1 MASPD
6 TPRIDI
12 PPIEIPPLDLGRF
25 QPGNSPADFARVGLG
40 LPGVGQNPGRAPALK
55 PSDMRAAGVP
65 VTTDPST
72 PESLPSTALAP
83 PQTNGKPPKWGQ
95 VMAHPGAKDL
105 SPQEFDQL
113 RKGYFANVVAPQL
126 DPDDLPA
133 AWSAFQQRTAPTQT
147 APAALPNAATA
158 SPPAAIVKAA
168 PSVAPPDATAISAPI
183 DAQDHPMPSG
193 KAIETG
199 TASMFSPAEAQ
210 RNLDQDYSPQGFA
223 ELNAAIAKAPNAYE
237 RRDLQQEKE
246 RRLKVLADSPAAVA
260 APKPQPAPTAAAVQS
275 PVPPGDPIQDQVI
288 GADQTPAK
296 TAGPVIEAPTVDVV
310 GHYVPPSPE
319 EQAQMD
325 AEDRANGVPG
335 LPPLTAEQGFRERSM
350 QLRAAQDLKDTED
363 LVNAY
368 ADQNNVSHDIARS
381 EIAGIQ
387 AQARRRLDE
396 GEDPVAVHNWASERY
411 ATPMGG
417 LRASSGRSFNDYLLG
432 LANGVNTLLAT
443 PAGLANAAT
452 LGGYDGLIKAIA
464 GKSAT
469 QMASDI
475 DAYLSGQMSDQTLSE
490 KYNLTGKKGAIDVA
504 TTLLR
509 NPKLLVQVGGESAPS
524 TLGLMGITR
533 FAVLKAYSTAE
544 RLALEAGRSGTTAA
558 SIAREAATNAGEKAT
573 VIANGLIGGG
583 QTALQTKQQ
592 VMAMS
597 EPDLEK
603 SPIYSWLR
611 KYVSADTAKE
621 VTANLAAE
629 PAAFIAGIGDA
640 LATKVSGAGKSE
652 AQILGGKSIAAKIE
666 NFRRLPTP
674 EAMAGVFRPMV
685 NEMKE
690 EFLQSGPAEQG
701 GQNVGMKVAN
711 PDQSLTDQVMEQG
724 AMGATLAAA
733 QTLLLH
739 GAGAIVK
746 PLGTLNSQ
754 TKPIDRTVEPHIG
767 SMPLNPTGPEAN
779 VASMPRV
786 ASAEPPLKTFP
797 EIESANEPSLGT
809 ETSDVAEY
817 QRNKLNIKLPTTSTP
832 VGEIAGQPEQ
842 VAGRMGALATAGRL
856 SQETGQPHE
865 AVPDSNDP
873 SKWLVRPVNGPAPS
887 PRGEV
892 PEDLAGALTDLQT
905 RYKEAQSR
913 GEPTSPILHEVVGT
927 LATWYENATR
937 QQREDVA
944 ARDDAL
950 GKAINH
956 LTIPTAE
963 GKPAQSAAEMPST
976 EQAPR
981 VTVGEPLAAPEYRS
995 ELETMAKNAGWQ
1007 ETGGRMMRDEE
1018 GNVTGRTSWIPREDW
1033 WPNRPDKLNPAQVQ
1047 EAVRKALAGEPL
1059 KAAEK
1064 RTIDYMLESAQ
1075 QRIEAGKSL
1084 SEAEL
1089 PVNEQNVV
1097 DHGLVKRAAS
1107 IDEGAVERLSIQ
1119 YPNDDAAFMMGI
1131 RGIIHGNESSKVG
1144 AGSEIN
1150 AGPRARSESAIASAA
1165 TPGATAAAPN
1175 LPPPQGGQEV
1185 KIYGSR
1191 LPALGQAAQIT
1202 KRTGQQHEA
1211 VPHPTEVDKW
1221 MVRAVGPESAASIDA
1236 AAHEASTSPLNNLA
1250 EPTEEQKS
1258 AGNYKMGHVRLH
1270 GLDITIENPRSSV
1283 RSGVDANGKPWE
1295 TTMAHHYGY
1304 IRNTEDKTGEH
1315 IDTFIGPNPASEN
1328 VFVVDQRKPGNG
1340 HFDEFKVLLG
1350 FDTLAQAKKG
1360 YADSYTRGWDGL
1372 KDITA
1377 LSLPQFKDWLKTGDH
1392 TKPIGDQMGGSA
1404 QALAAAGV
1412 GRRPYSPAT
1421 ATTTPNADLA
1431 RPDAIREAIRKMF
1444 NVPINEKGITMRR
1457 AAGIYKV
1464 KPQTIRV
1471 RNQNDIDVIAHE
1483 TGHHFSETNQDVRTL
1498 MATHAGEL
1506 LGITPSAYAQETKA
1520 VRIEEGFAEFVRL
1533 YVTQRPEAKR
1543 LAPQFAKEFDQFIDG
1558 RPPYRAIFDQLH
1570 HMIEDWFSLDPASR
1584 ILAKVG
1590 ARPQSI
1596 TERLGRVFS
1605 KDRLIFEA
1613 LDNWRPLKLMVRD
1626 LAPDIAASK
1635 DPFKA
1640 AHLLSGDAA
1649 VIEDW
1654 MVHGTIP
1661 YDYNKRADP
1670 DTYGTPLHEILKP
1683 VAKELK
1689 EFSAYLIARRAAELS
1704 ARKKENL
1711 LTADEI
1717 KAGLSLGTPAFKAA
1731 AEKIYAYNNQLL
1743 DYAVEG
1749 GLLSKDV
1756 ADKFREYTAYIPF
1769 FREREDD
1776 NSAGAATRNPFKR
1789 LHGGTS
1795 NLKDPISN
1803 IIQNT
1808 ANIVHATNR
1817 NAVLVKAY
1825 EIAKAVPG
1833 GGRWIEEIPLPKKA
1847 MELSTER
1854 ILEELRRQGVQV
1866 DTTMAQDLATMQT
1879 FWQRNPVG
1887 DEKSRTI
1894 IAKVNGEPKALQI
1907 NDKMLWQALQA
1918 FEPVDLGLLGKMLAI
1933 PSDLLRAGVT
1943 LSPEFMARNFMR
1955 DTLTGF
1961 IQSKHGMKPIV
1972 GTIGGFKEVWT
1983 RSDTAKLY
1991 RAFGGAYGD
2000 LWKGES
2006 SETRK
2011 ILERMAK
2018 RGKFD
2023 PRTILTPGGIISV
2036 LHRLGSVSEAG
2047 TRIAEFKK
2055 TAKLNEPAT
2064 KLHRAAKRFDVDSLI
2079 DAAYDG
2085 REVSVDF
2092 GMHGH
2097 NNTIRL
2103 LTRITPFMNPALQGW
2118 YKAARTGR
2126 EQFFRTLLRGSAI
2139 TAFSLAL
2146 YSLNRGKDWY
2156 DELEQWEKNVY
2167 WHIDVGLRDKG
2178 GNVIPLRIPKPFE
2191 WGAVFGS
2198 IPEGL
2203 AQVAIDHNG
2212 MAFAKRLGSIWNDVF
2227 AIRAVPTAILVPAE
2241 IWANKN
2247 TFTDRPIVPE
2257 SVKNLDPA
2265 MQHGPYTSLTARKA
2279 GELTGTSPAQ
2289 IDHLVRGFLG
2299 TMGVYGTM
2307 LADQGVRAM
2316 GDYPAL
2322 PDSTWRQMPVVKAF
2336 VHDPDTP
2343 NSRYLNEFYNLL
2355 DKARR
2360 ADATYKHQDGEAAD
2374 AYFEKNRDAIDVTGD
2389 TNRLARDLAKL
2400 RKENRE
2406 IQESRD
2412 YTGSEKLRLISE
2424 NNRLSKAIAKEF
2436 MVEHP
2441 Q

>member
-6 TPRIDI
+6 IPRIDI

-25 QPGNSPADFARVGLG
+25 QPGSSPADFARVGLG
-40 LPGVGQNPGRAPALK
+40 LPGVSQNPGPAPALK

-65 VTTDPST
+65 VTSNANPST
-72 PESLPSTALAP
+72 AESLPSTGLAP
-83 PQTNGKPPKWGQ
+83 PQTNGRPPTWDQ
-95 VMAHPGAKDL
+95 VMSHPGTADL
-105 SPQEFDQL
+105 SAQDFDQL
-113 RKGYFANVVAPQL
+113 RKSYFAKVVAPQL
-126 DPDDLPA
+126 DPDDIPA
-133 AWSAFQQRTAPTQT
+133 GWTAFQQRTAPTQT

-158 SPPAAIVKAA
+158 SQPAATVKAA
-168 PSVAPPDATAISAPI
+168 PPVAAPDANAISAPI
-183 DAQDHPMPSG
+183 DAQDHPLPSD
-193 KAIETG
+193 KAIENG
-199 TASMFSPAEAQ
+199 SASMFSPAEAQ
-210 RNLDQDYSPQGFA
+210 RNLDKDYSPQAFA
-223 ELNAAIAKAPNAYE
+223 ELNQAIAKAPNAYE
-237 RRDLQQEKE
+237 RRDLQAEKE
-246 RRLKVLADSPAAVA
+246 RRLKVLADNPGAVTA
-260 APKPQPAPTAAAVQS
+260 PNAEPVTAPKPVTTADVA
-275 PVPPGDPIQDQVI
+275 PGDPIQDQVI
-288 GADQTPAK
+288 GADQAPAGADL
-296 TAGPVIEAPTVDVV
+296 TVPTVDVV
-310 GHYVPPSPE
+310 GKRMTPQEEAAFDAANPE
-319 EQAQMD
+319 TASNS
-325 AEDRANGVPG
+325 ASG

-368 ADQNNVSHDIARS
+368 ADHNNVSHDIARS

-387 AQARRRLDE
+387 AQARRRLDA
-396 GEDPVAVHNWASERY
+396 GEDPVAVHNWAAERY

-417 LRASSGRSFNDYLLG
+417 MRASSGRSFNDYLLG
-432 LANGVNTLLAT
+432 LASGVNTLLAT
-443 PAGLANAAT
+443 PAGFANAAT

-509 NPKLLVQVGGESAPS
+509 NPKLLAQISGESAPS

-533 FAVLKAYSTAE
+533 FAILKAYTAAE
-544 RLALEAGRSGTTAA
+544 RLALEAGRSGATAA

-592 VMAMS
+592 VMGMS

-603 SPIYSWLR
+603 SPVYAWLR
-611 KYVSADTAKE
+611 KYVSADTARE

-701 GQNVGMKVAN
+701 GQNVGLKVAN
-711 PDQSLTDQVMEQG
+711 PNQSLTDQVMEQG
-724 AMGATLAAA
+724 ALGATLAAA
-733 QTLLLH
+733 QTLMLH

-746 PLGTLNSQ
+746 PLGASNTQ
-754 TKPIDRTVEPHIG
+754 AKPIDRTVEPHIG

-797 EIESANEPSLGT
+797 EVESANEPSLGT
-809 ETSDVAEY
+809 EPSDVAAY
-817 QRNKLNIKLPTTSTP
+817 QREKLRITLPTTSTP
-832 VGEIAGQPEQ
+832 VGEIAGQPGQ
-842 VAGRMGALATAGRL
+842 VADRMGALATAGRL
-856 SQETGQPHE
+856 SKETGQPHE
-865 AVPDSNDP
+865 AVPDSTDP
-873 SKWLVRPVNGPAPS
+873 GKWIVRPVNGPEPNHS
-887 PRGEV
+887 GEV
-892 PEDLAGALTDLQT
+892 PTDLAGALTDLQS

-913 GEPTSPILHEVVGT
+913 GEPISPILHEVVGT
-927 LATWYENATR
+927 LATWYENATP
-937 QQREDVA
+937 QQRDDVA

-963 GKPAQSAAEMPST
+963 GRPAQGAAELPSA
-976 EQAPR
+976 EQAPKI
-981 VTVGEPLAAPEYRS
+981 TAGEPLAAPEYRA
-995 ELETMAKNAGWQ
+995 ELEAMAKNAGWQ
-1007 ETGGRMMRDEE
+1007 ETGGKMVRDEE
-1018 GNVTGRTSWIPREDW
+1018 GNVTGRTSWIPKEDW
-1033 WPNRPDKLNPAQVQ
+1033 WPGRPDKLNPAQVQ

-1059 KAAEK
+1059 KVAEK
-1064 RTIDYMLESAQ
+1064 RTIDYMLDSAQ
-1075 QRIEAGKSL
+1075 QRIHAAQSL
-1084 SEAEL
+1084 TQVDL
-1089 PVNEQNVV
+1089 PVTEQNAM
-1097 DHGLVKRAAS
+1097 DHGLVERAVA
-1107 IDEGAVERLSIQ
+1107 IDESAVERLSLQ
-1119 YPNDDAAFMMGI
+1119 YPTDDASFMAGI
-1131 RGIIHGNESSKVG
+1131 RRIIHGNESTKTG
-1144 AGSEIN
+1144 AGGEADN
-1150 AGPRARSESAIASAA
+1150 RAQAGGQSVTAQS
-1165 TPGATAAAPN
+1165 TAAAAPETT
-1175 LPPPQGGQEV
+1175 LPPAQGGQEV
-1185 KIYGSR
+1185 RVYNSR

-1202 KRTGQQHEA
+1202 QRTGEQHEA
-1211 VPHPTEVDKW
+1211 VAHPSEPGKW
-1221 MVRAVGPESAASIDA
+1221 TVRTA
-1236 AAHEASTSPLNNLA
+1236 
-1250 EPTEEQKS
+1250 Q
-1258 AGNYKMGHVRLH
+1258 
-1270 GLDITIENPRSSV
+1270 
-1283 RSGVDANGKPWE
+1283 
-1295 TTMAHHYGY
+1295 
-1304 IRNTEDKTGEH
+1304 
-1315 IDTFIGPNPASEN
+1315 SEN
-1328 VFVVDQRKPGNG
+1328 TNRTASQR
-1340 HFDEFKVLLG
+1340 
-1350 FDTLAQAKKG
+1350 DTLAAE
-1360 YADSYTRGWDGL
+1360 
-1372 KDITA
+1372 
-1377 LSLPQFKDWLKTGDH
+1377 
-1392 TKPIGDQMGGSA
+1392 
-1404 QALAAAGV
+1404 GV

-1421 ATTTPNADLA
+1421 ATATPNTDLA

-1444 NVPINEKGITMRR
+1444 NVPINEKGITIRR

-1498 MATHAGEL
+1498 MTEHAGEL
-1506 LGITPSAYAQETKA
+1506 LGITPDAYAKESRK

-1533 YVTQRPEAKR
+1533 YLTQRQEAQR
-1543 LAPQFAKEFDQFIDG
+1543 LAPRFAKDFDQFIDS

-1596 TERLGRVFS
+1596 TERLGKVFS

-1613 LDNWRPLKLMVRD
+1613 LDNWHPLKLMVRD

-1649 VIEDW
+1649 AIEDW

-1661 YDYNKRADP
+1661 YDYAKRADP
-1670 DTYGTPLHEILKP
+1670 DTYGTPLHEILMP

-1689 EFSAYLIARRAAELS
+1689 AFSAYLIARRAAELS

-1769 FREREDD
+1769 LREREDE
-1776 NSAGAATRNPFKR
+1776 NPAGAATRNPFKR
-1789 LHGGTS
+1789 LHGGTA

-1887 DEKSRTI
+1887 DEKSRMI

-1907 NDKMLWQALQA
+1907 NDKMLWRALQA

-2023 PRTILTPGGIISV
+2023 PRTILTPSGIIAV

-2047 TRIAEFKK
+2047 TRVAEFKK
-2055 TAKLNEPAT
+2055 TAKLDEPAT
-2064 KLHRAAKRFDVDSLI
+2064 KLQRAAKRFDVDSLI

-2097 NNTIRL
+2097 NNTMRL

-2212 MAFAKRLGSIWNDVF
+2212 AAFAKRLGSIWNDVF

-2257 SVKNLDPA
+2257 SVKNLDPEK
-2265 MQHGPYTSLTARKA
+2265 QHGPYTSLTARKA

-2299 TMGVYGTM
+2299 TMGIYGTM

-2316 GDYPAL
+2316 GDYPPL

-2343 NSRYLNEFYNLL
+2343 NSRYLNDFYTLL

-2360 ADATYKHQDGEAAD
+2360 ADATYKHEEGEAGD
-2374 AYFEKNRDAIDVTGD
+2374 AYYEKHRDAIDLTSD
-2389 TNRLARDLAKL
+2389 ANRMAHDLAKL

-2406 IQESRD
+2406 IQESRE

-2424 NNRLSKAIAKEF
+2424 NNRLSKALAKDF
-2436 MVEHP
+2436 MHEHP